1 MPAILDRIM
10 RAGEGRILKELSKLV
25 VQVNAQESRMVAMS
39 DDELREQTQIFKNR
53 VKEKLLLQLF
63 LLT

>member
-39 DDELREQTQIFKNR
+39 DDELREQTQIF
-53 VKEKLLLQLF
+53 
-63 LLT
+63 